1 MENRIYYG
9 EYSLKH
15 WINMILKKKITLPE
29 YQRSFVWSDKA
40 VKRFI
45 QSLKDKQFI
54 PPVTIA
60 HYKIENE
67 DNETNLI
74 LDGQQRL
81 TSLLLAAIDSCP
93 DKNKFEKSDDV
104 TKSEDDSEED
114 DDSEKSKPIKWTFNQ
129 LLKFGND
136 IESIRDEVKKS
147 DKYYSLKIE
156 EKIDNEFLDNTF
168 LGFSYIVPASE
179 KKDEVQKSFS
189 KTFREINY
197 FGKSLSAQE
206 SRRSLYFM
214 NDKYKDF
221 LDGKIENED
230 VLCSLTITEN
240 MQSNKIDFVRY
251 LSILSQYKAAEEN
264 AWSVLKYYSSYVSR
278 ENFYVDY
285 VSFIIKIEQESH
297 GDKFDGFEMDKT
309 FPNECWKERFK
320 VLKTIIA
327 ELKEKLKSS
336 KDKAKSDFDSW
347 IDADYYLFGLIY
359 YVLFEDKKI
368 TLTDSLIDELKSKI
382 NVIRQDKLSSY
393 SKSPNRLGYLRER
406 LNDSIQIY
414 AKYTE

>member
-15 WINMILKKKITLPE
+15 WIEMLLKKKITLPE

-45 QSLKDKQFI
+45 KSLKEKQFI

-67 DNETNLI
+67 DKETNYI

-81 TSLLLAAIDSCP
+81 TSLLLATINSFP
-93 DKNKFEKSDDV
+93 DKNKFKKSDDV
-104 TKSEDDSEED
+104 TKSEDDSEDED
-114 DDSEKSKPIKWTFNQ
+114 DPEKSKPIEWTFDQ
-129 LLKFGND
+129 LLKMGND
-136 IESIRDEVKKS
+136 IEIIKKGANES
-147 DKYYSLKIE
+147 DKYNSLKLDV
-156 EKIDNEFLDNTF
+156 KIDKDFLDNTF
-168 LGFSYIVPASE
+168 LGFSYIVPDSD

-197 FGKSLSAQE
+197 LGKSLSAQE

-221 LDGKIENED
+221 LDGKIENDD
-230 VLCSLTITEN
+230 VLSSLTINEN

-251 LSILSQYKAAEEN
+251 LSILSQYKAVQEN
-264 AWSVLKYYSSYVSR
+264 AWSVLKYYSSYASR
-278 ENFYVDY
+278 EAFYVDY
-285 VSFIIKIEQESH
+285 VSFIINIEQESH
-297 GDKFDGFEMDKT
+297 EEKFNGFSMETM

-320 VLKTIIA
+320 TLKAKTA
-327 ELKEKLKSS
+327 ELKEKINLK
-336 KDKAKSDFDSW
+336 KERTKSNFDSW

-359 YVLFEDKKI
+359 YVLFENLNVD
-368 TLTDSLIDELKSKI
+368 LTDSLINDLQTAIEEKRK
-382 NVIRQDKLSSY
+382 DTSY
-393 SKSPNRLGYLRER
+393 SRSPNRLGNLRER

-414 AKYTE
+414 KKYTTE

>member
-15 WINMILKKKITLPE
+15 WIDMILKKKISLPE

-40 VKRFI
+40 VNRFI
-45 QSLKDKQFI
+45 KSLKEKQFI

-60 HYKIENE
+60 HYKIEN
-67 DNETNLI
+67 DDAETNYI

-81 TSLLLAAIDSCP
+81 TSLLLATINSFP
-93 DKNKFEKSDDV
+93 DKNKFKKSDDV
-104 TKSEDDSEED
+104 TKSEDDSEDDED
-114 DDSEKSKPIKWTFNQ
+114 PEKSKPIEWTFDQ
-129 LLKFGND
+129 LIKLGND
-136 IESIRDEVKKS
+136 IESIKNRANES
-147 DKYYSLKIE
+147 DKYYSLKLE
-156 EKIDNEFLDNTF
+156 VKIDNEFLDNTF
-168 LGFSYIVPASE
+168 LGFSYIVPDSE

-197 FGKSLSAQE
+197 LGKSLSAQE

-221 LDGKIENED
+221 LDGKIENDD
-230 VLCSLTITEN
+230 VLSSLSITEN

-251 LSILSQYKAAEEN
+251 LAILSQYKAQGF
-264 AWSVLKYYSSYVSR
+264 AWNVLKYYSSYASR
-278 ENFYVDY
+278 ESFYADY
-285 VSFIIKIEQESH
+285 VSFIVGIEQESH
-297 GDKFDGFEMDKT
+297 EEKFKGFDMGVV
-309 FPNECWKERFK
+309 FPNNSWKERFK
-320 VLKTIIA
+320 TLKTKIG
-327 ELKEKLKSS
+327 ELKEKINSS
-336 KDKAKSDFDSW
+336 KEKSKSDFDSW

-359 YVLFEDKKI
+359 YVLFEGLKVN
-368 TLTDSLIDELKSKI
+368 LTDSLINDLQSIIDEK
-382 NVIRQDKLSSY
+382 RQDKLSSY
-393 SKSPNRLGYLRER
+393 SRSPNRLGYLRER

>member
-1 MENRIYYG
+1 
-9 EYSLKH
+9 
-15 WINMILKKKITLPE
+15 MILKKKNTLPE

-81 TSLLLAAIDSCP
+81 TSLLLAAIDFCP
-93 DKNKFEKSDDV
+93 DKNKFDKSDDV
-104 TKSEDDSEED
+104 TRSEDDSEED

-136 IESIRDEVKKS
+136 IESIREQVKKS
-147 DKYYSLKIE
+147 EKYYSLKIE
-156 EKIDNEFLDNTF
+156 DKIDNDFLDNTF
-168 LGFSYIVPASE
+168 LGFSYIVPDSE

-221 LDGKIENED
+221 LDGKIENDD
-230 VLCSLTITEN
+230 VLSSLSITEN

-251 LSILSQYKAAEEN
+251 LAILSQYKAQGFAGN
-264 AWSVLKYYSSYVSR
+264 VLKYYSSYASR
-278 ENFYVDY
+278 ESFYADY
-285 VSFIIKIEQESH
+285 VSFIVGIEQESH
-297 GDKFDGFEMDKT
+297 EDKFDGFEMDKT

>member
-93 DKNKFEKSDDV
+93 DKNKFDKSDDV
-104 TKSEDDSEED
+104 TRSEDDSEED

-136 IESIRDEVKKS
+136 IESIREQVKKS

-156 EKIDNEFLDNTF
+156 DKIDNEFLDNTF
-168 LGFSYIVPASE
+168 LGFSYIVPDSE

-221 LDGKIENED
+221 LDGKIENDD
-230 VLCSLTITEN
+230 VLSSLSITEN

-251 LSILSQYKAAEEN
+251 LAILSQYKAQGFTSN
-264 AWSVLKYYSSYVSR
+264 VLKYYSSYASR
-278 ENFYVDY
+278 ESFYADY
-285 VSFIIKIEQESH
+285 VSFIVGIEQESH
-297 GDKFDGFEMDKT
+297 EDKFNGFDMET
-309 FPNECWKERFK
+309 IFPNNSWKGRFK
-320 VLKTIIA
+320 TLKTEIV
-327 ELKEKLKSS
+327 ELKDKINSS
-336 KDKAKSDFDSW
+336 KEKSKSDFDSW

-359 YVLFEDKKI
+359 YVLFEGLKVI
-368 TLTDSLIDELKSKI
+368 LSDSLINDLQSIIDEK
-382 NVIRQDKLSSY
+382 RQDKLSSY
-393 SKSPNRLGYLRER
+393 SRSPNRLGYLRER
-406 LNDSIQIY
+406 LNDSIVIY
-414 AKYTE
+414 GKYTE

>member
-15 WINMILKKKITLPE
+15 WIDMILKKKITLPE

-45 QSLKDKQFI
+45 KSLKDKQFI

-60 HYKIENE
+60 HYKIEND

-81 TSLLLAAIDSCP
+81 TSLLLATIDFFP
-93 DKNKFEKSDDV
+93 DKSKFDKAEDV
-104 TKSEDDSEED
+104 SKSEDDSED
-114 DDSEKSKPIKWTFNQ
+114 DETFEKAKPIKWTFNQ

-136 IESIRDEVKKS
+136 IESIRGQVKKS

-156 EKIDNEFLDNTF
+156 DKIDNEFLDNTF
-168 LGFSYIVPASE
+168 LGFSYIVPDSE

-197 FGKSLSAQE
+197 LGKSLSAQE

-221 LDGKIENED
+221 LDGKINNED

-251 LSILSQYKAAEEN
+251 LSILSQYKATEEN
-264 AWSVLKYYSSYVSR
+264 AWSVLKYYSSYASR
-278 ENFYVDY
+278 ESFYADY
-285 VSFIIKIEQESH
+285 VSFIVGIEQESH
-297 GDKFDGFEMDKT
+297 EDKFNGFDMET
-309 FPNECWKERFK
+309 IFPNNSWKERFK
-320 VLKTIIA
+320 TLKTEIV
-327 ELKEKLKSS
+327 ELKDKINSS
-336 KDKAKSDFDSW
+336 KEKSKSDFDSW

-359 YVLFEDKKI
+359 YVLFEGSKVI
-368 TLTDSLIDELKSKI
+368 LSDSLINDLQSII
-382 NVIRQDKLSSY
+382 NEKRQDKLSSY
-393 SKSPNRLGYLRER
+393 SRSPNRLGYLRER
-406 LNDSIQIY
+406 LNDSIVIY
-414 AKYTE
+414 GKYTE

>member
-40 VKRFI
+40 IKRFI

-168 LGFSYIVPASE
+168 LGFSYIVPDSE

-197 FGKSLSAQE
+197 LGKSLSAQE

-221 LDGKIENED
+221 LDGKIENDD
-230 VLCSLTITEN
+230 VLSSLSITEN
-240 MQSNKIDFVRY
+240 MRSNKIDFVRY
-251 LSILSQYKAAEEN
+251 LAILSQYKAQGFAGN
-264 AWSVLKYYSSYVSR
+264 VLKYYSSYASR
-278 ENFYVDY
+278 ESFYADY
-285 VSFIIKIEQESH
+285 VSFIVGIEQESH
-297 GDKFDGFEMDKT
+297 EDKFNGFDMET
-309 FPNECWKERFK
+309 IFPNNSWKERFK
-320 VLKTIIA
+320 TLKTEIV
-327 ELKEKLKSS
+327 ELKDKINSS
-336 KDKAKSDFDSW
+336 KEKSKSDFDSW

-359 YVLFEDKKI
+359 FVLFEDKKI
-368 TLTDSLIDELKSKI
+368 ELNVSLMSELKSTI
-382 NVIRQDKLSSY
+382 NSKRQDRLSSY
-393 SKSPNRLGYLRER
+393 SKSPNRLGNLRER
-406 LNDSIQIY
+406 LEDSIQIY
-414 AKYTE
+414 QKNME

>member
-15 WINMILKKKITLPE
+15 WIDMILKKKITLPE

-45 QSLKDKQFI
+45 KSLKDKQFI

-67 DNETNLI
+67 DDETNLI
-74 LDGQQRL
+74 IDGQQRL
-81 TSLLLAAIDSCP
+81 TSLLLAAIDFCP
-93 DKNKFEKSDDV
+93 DKNKFDKSDDV
-104 TKSEDDSEED
+104 TRSEDDSEED

-136 IESIRDEVKKS
+136 IESIREQVKKS

-156 EKIDNEFLDNTF
+156 DKIDNEFLDNTF
-168 LGFSYIVPASE
+168 LGFSYIVPDSE

-221 LDGKIENED
+221 LDGLVEKND
-230 VLCSLTITEN
+230 VMSSLTITEN

-251 LSILSQYKAAEEN
+251 LSILSQYYVQKSAC
-264 AWSVLKYYSSYVSR
+264 SVLKYYSSYSSR
-278 ENFYVDY
+278 ESFYADY
-285 VSFIIKIEQESH
+285 VSFIVGIEQESH
-297 GDKFDGFEMDKT
+297 EDKFNGFEMETT
-309 FPNECWKERFK
+309 FPNDCWKDRFIT
-320 VLKTIIA
+320 LKTKIA
-327 ELKEKLKSS
+327 ELKLKLNSAKG
-336 KDKAKSDFDSW
+336 KGKSDFDSW

-359 YVLFEDKKI
+359 YVLFENKNI
-368 TLTDSLIDELKSKI
+368 NLNDSLISELKSIVDLK
-382 NVIRQDKLSSY
+382 RQDKFSSY
-393 SKSPNRLGYLRER
+393 SKSPNRLGNLRER
-406 LNDSIQIY
+406 LDDSIQVY

>member
-81 TSLLLAAIDSCP
+81 TSLLLAAIDFCP
-93 DKNKFEKSDDV
+93 DKNKFDKSDDV
-104 TKSEDDSEED
+104 TRSEDDSEED

-136 IESIRDEVKKS
+136 IESIREQVKKS

-156 EKIDNEFLDNTF
+156 DKIDNDFLDNTF
-168 LGFSYIVPASE
+168 LGFSYIVPDSE

-214 NDKYKDF
+214 NDKYKDL
-221 LDGKIENED
+221 LDGKIENDD
-230 VLCSLTITEN
+230 VLSSLSITEN

-251 LSILSQYKAAEEN
+251 LAILSQYKAQGFAGN
-264 AWSVLKYYSSYVSR
+264 VLKYYSSYASR
-278 ENFYVDY
+278 ESFYADY
-285 VSFIIKIEQESH
+285 VSFIVGIEQESH
-297 GDKFDGFEMDKT
+297 EDKFDGFEMDKT

-414 AKYTE
+414 AKYME

>member
-81 TSLLLAAIDSCP
+81 TSLLLAAIDFCP
-93 DKNKFEKSDDV
+93 DKNKFDKSDDV
-104 TKSEDDSEED
+104 TRSEDDSEED

-136 IESIRDEVKKS
+136 IESIREQVKKS

-156 EKIDNEFLDNTF
+156 DKIDNDFLDNTF
-168 LGFSYIVPASE
+168 LGFSYIVPDSE

-221 LDGKIENED
+221 LDGKIENDD
-230 VLCSLTITEN
+230 VLSSLSITEN

-251 LSILSQYKAAEEN
+251 LAILSQYKAQGFAGN
-264 AWSVLKYYSSYVSR
+264 VLKYYSSYASR
-278 ENFYVDY
+278 ESFYADY
-285 VSFIIKIEQESH
+285 VSFIVGIEQESH
-297 GDKFDGFEMDKT
+297 EDKFDGFEMDKT

>member
-1 MENRIYYG
+1 M
-9 EYSLKH
+9 
-15 WINMILKKKITLPE
+15 
-29 YQRSFVWSDKA
+29 
-40 VKRFI
+40 
-45 QSLKDKQFI
+45 
-54 PPVTIA
+54 
-60 HYKIENE
+60 
-67 DNETNLI
+67 
-74 LDGQQRL
+74 
-81 TSLLLAAIDSCP
+81 
-93 DKNKFEKSDDV
+93 
-104 TKSEDDSEED
+104 
-114 DDSEKSKPIKWTFNQ
+114 
-129 LLKFGND
+129 
-136 IESIRDEVKKS
+136 
-147 DKYYSLKIE
+147 
-156 EKIDNEFLDNTF
+156 
-168 LGFSYIVPASE
+168 
-179 KKDEVQKSFS
+179 
-189 KTFREINY
+189 
-197 FGKSLSAQE
+197 
-206 SRRSLYFM
+206 
-214 NDKYKDF
+214 
-221 LDGKIENED
+221 
-230 VLCSLTITEN
+230 
-240 MQSNKIDFVRY
+240 
-251 LSILSQYKAAEEN
+251 
-264 AWSVLKYYSSYVSR
+264 KYYSSYASR

>member
-264 AWSVLKYYSSYVSR
+264 AWSVLKYYSSYASR

>member
-15 WINMILKKKITLPE
+15 WIDMMLKKKITLPE
-29 YQRSFVWSDKA
+29 YQRSFVWDEKA

-45 QSLKDKQFI
+45 KSLKEKQFI

-81 TSLLLAAIDSCP
+81 TSLLLAAIDYYP
-93 DKNKFEKSDDV
+93 DKNKFDKSDDV
-104 TKSEDDSEED
+104 TRSEDDSEED

-136 IESIRDEVKKS
+136 IESIREQVKKS

-156 EKIDNEFLDNTF
+156 DKIDNEFLDNTF
-168 LGFSYIVPASE
+168 LGFSYIVPDSE

-240 MQSNKIDFVRY
+240 MQSNRIDFVRY
-251 LSILSQYKAAEEN
+251 LSILSQYKAQGN
-264 AWSVLKYYSSYVSR
+264 AWNVLKYYSSYASR
-278 ENFYVDY
+278 ESFYVDY
-285 VSFIIKIEQESH
+285 VSFIINIEQERH
-297 GDKFDGFEMDKT
+297 EDKFNGFEIEKV
-309 FPNECWKERFK
+309 FPNESWKERFK
-320 VLKTIIA
+320 TLKSKTY
-327 ELKEKLKSS
+327 ELKEKIHSLKG
-336 KDKAKSDFDSW
+336 KTKSDFDSW

-359 YVLFEDKKI
+359 FVLFENLNV
-368 TLTDSLIDELKSKI
+368 TLSNSLIRELQSTIAEKRKDKS
-382 NVIRQDKLSSY
+382 SSY
-393 SKSPNRLGYLRER
+393 SKSPNRLGNLRER
-406 LNDSIQIY
+406 LRDSIQIY
-414 AKYTE
+414 QKYIG

>member
-15 WINMILKKKITLPE
+15 WIDMILKKKITLPE
-29 YQRSFVWSDKA
+29 YQRSFVWSDEA

-45 QSLKDKQFI
+45 KSLKEKQFI

-81 TSLLLAAIDSCP
+81 TSLLLATIDYCP
-93 DKNKFEKSDDV
+93 DKNKFEKSDDI
-104 TKSEDDSEED
+104 TKSEDDSEDDED
-114 DDSEKSKPIKWTFNQ
+114 SGKSKPIKWTFDQ

-136 IESIRDEVKKS
+136 IDSIREQVKKS
-147 DKYYSLKIE
+147 DKYYSLEIE
-156 EKIDNEFLDNTF
+156 DKIDNEFLDNTF
-168 LGFSYIVPASE
+168 LGFSYIVPDSE

-230 VLCSLTITEN
+230 VLGSLTITEN
-240 MQSNKIDFVRY
+240 MQSNKIDFIRY

-264 AWSVLKYYSSYVSR
+264 AWSVLKYYSSYASR
-278 ENFYVDY
+278 ESYYVDY
-285 VSFIIKIEQESH
+285 VSFIIGIKQENH
-297 GDKFDGFEMDKT
+297 EDKFNGFEMEKT
-309 FPNECWKERFK
+309 FPDECWKERFIT
-320 VLKTIIA
+320 LKTQIMK
-327 ELKEKLKSS
+327 LKEKLKTL
-336 KDKAKSDFDSW
+336 KEKTKSDFDSW

-359 YVLFEDKKI
+359 FVLFEDKKI
-368 TLTDSLIDELKSKI
+368 ELTDSLMGELKSEI
-382 NVIRQDKLSSY
+382 NLKRQDKLSSY

-406 LNDSIQIY
+406 LEDSIQIY
-414 AKYTE
+414 QKNME

>member
-15 WINMILKKKITLPE
+15 WIDMMLKKKITLPE
-29 YQRSFVWSDKA
+29 YQRSFVWDEKA

-45 QSLKDKQFI
+45 KSLKEKQFI

-81 TSLLLAAIDSCP
+81 TSLLLAAIDFCP
-93 DKNKFEKSDDV
+93 DKNKFDKSDDV
-104 TKSEDDSEED
+104 TRSEDDSEED

-136 IESIRDEVKKS
+136 IESIREQVKKS
-147 DKYYSLKIE
+147 DKYYLLKIE
-156 EKIDNEFLDNTF
+156 DKIDNEFLDNTF
-168 LGFSYIVPASE
+168 LGFSYIVPDSE

-221 LDGKIENED
+221 LDGKINNED

-251 LSILSQYKAAEEN
+251 LSILSQYKATEEN
-264 AWSVLKYYSSYVSR
+264 AWSVLKYYSSYASR

-285 VSFIIKIEQESH
+285 VSFIINIEQESH
-297 GDKFDGFEMDKT
+297 EDKFNGFVMGTT
-309 FPNECWKERFK
+309 FPNECWRERFIT
-320 VLKTIIA
+320 LKTKIA
-327 ELKEKLKSS
+327 ELKLKLNSAKG
-336 KDKAKSDFDSW
+336 KGKSDFDSW

-359 YVLFEDKKI
+359 FVLFADKKI
-368 TLTDSLIDELKSKI
+368 ELTDSLMSDLKSTI
-382 NVIRQDKLSSY
+382 NSKRQDRLSSY
-393 SKSPNRLGYLRER
+393 SKSPNRLGNLRER
-406 LNDSIQIY
+406 LEDSIQIY
-414 AKYTE
+414 QKNME